1 MAIDVSSHSLFDVWR
16 VEGEELGVDLD
27 GLGVDQ
33 AAGQVAQEGVVRLLG
48 HGRRGRRGRRNALL
62 QDLEALV
69 QVVLQRYHTLLSRGI
84 HELFLQSERV
94 LQKQIVHR
102 AGLKSAPQVAR
113 ILEAS

>member
-33 AAGQVAQEGVVRLLG
+33 AAEVAQEGVVRLG
-48 HGRRGRRGRRNALL
+48 HWLRGRRGRWHALL

-69 QVVLQRYHTLLSRGI
+69 QVVLQMKIVKIRHY
-84 HELFLQSERV
+84 RV
-94 LQKQIVHR
+94 RLI
-102 AGLKSAPQVAR
+102 GGPQVW
-113 ILEAS
+113 